1 MFINSLLRFI
11 GGQIEVIVKGGNI
24 ERFLNLLNNANIK
37 IWDIKR
43 LDIGSITFR
52 MYKRNFKNI
61 RYAVRKTGVKVHI
74 KRKSGAP
81 FTTHKYRKR
90 YGIIAGAA
98 LFLCVIYV
106 MSLFV
111 WVIEVEGN
119 ESVSSDDI
127 LMGLKESGFKV
138 GAFRPTTDVND
149 IENKYL
155 INNDKIS
162 WVSINIKG
170 TTATVEVTERT
181 QAPEI
186 IDKNTPCSIYAARD
200 GVIESIIDYNGK
212 KLVAKGDTVRAGDEI
227 VTGEIVDKHGVR
239 RVVHAMA
246 EVMAT
251 TYRTH
256 TITKQL
262 SYTENQ
268 RTGNQK
274 NKYTINLMSF
284 KLPLY
289 FSKKISYNNYDVTT
303 SENHLTLF
311 KDFALPISLEKTSYI
326 EVTPVTK
333 TLTKQEAIE
342 QLRLEMQ
349 RYEQQLYG
357 ITIKD
362 KTENITESENE
373 ITITTTYECLEDIAV
388 AHEIE

>member
-1 MFINSLLRFI
+1 MFINSLLKFI
-11 GGQIEVIVKGGNI
+11 GGQIEVLVSGGNI
-24 ERFLNLLNNANIK
+24 ERFLNLLNNAQIK

-43 LDIGSITFR
+43 KDIGSITFH
-52 MYKRNFKNI
+52 MYKRNFKHI

-74 KRKSGAP
+74 QHKSGMP
-81 FTTHKYRKR
+81 FTTYKYRKR
-90 YGIIAGAA
+90 YGIVAGAA
-98 LFLCVIYV
+98 LFLCALYI

-119 ESVSSDDI
+119 VNVSSDDI
-127 LMGLKESGFKV
+127 LLGLKESGFKV
-138 GAFRPTTDVND
+138 GIFRPSTNVNE

-186 IDKNTPCSIYAARD
+186 IDMNTPCSIYAARD
-200 GVIESIIDYNGK
+200 GVIESIIDYNGQ
-212 KLVAKGDTVRAGDEI
+212 KLVNKGDTVRAGDEI

-256 TITKQL
+256 TVTKKL
-262 SYTENQ
+262 SYQENE

-274 NKYTINLMSF
+274 NKYTLNLMSF

-303 SENHLTLF
+303 SQNHLTLF
-311 KDFALPISLEKTSYI
+311 RDFALPISLTKTSYI

-333 TLTKQEAIE
+333 TITKQEAIE
-342 QLRLEMQ
+342 QLKLEMQ
-349 RYEQQLYG
+349 HYEQQLYG

-362 KTENITESENE
+362 KTEKITESDNE
-373 ITITTTYECLEDIAV
+373 VTLTTTFECLEDIAI